1 MLVAYTND
9 SKQHITKEINMDKL
23 DEAVGIMIVAGMAVF
38 ALLYVAIV
46 YLF

>member
-1 MLVAYTND
+1 
-9 SKQHITKEINMDKL
+9 MDKL
-23 DEAVGIMIVAGMAVF
+23 AQAVGTLIVAGMAMW